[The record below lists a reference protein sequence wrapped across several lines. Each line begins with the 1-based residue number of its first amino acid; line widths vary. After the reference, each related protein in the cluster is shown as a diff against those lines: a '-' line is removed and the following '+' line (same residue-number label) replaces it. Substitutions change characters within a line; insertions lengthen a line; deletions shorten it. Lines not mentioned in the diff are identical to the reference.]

1 MKSNMMT
8 IIKKE
13 FARFFGD
20 KRMVISTLLVPGLM
34 IYVMYT
40 VMGEGL
46 MDSFTAEEGYVAT
59 AYVQN
64 LPEEFEGTFNSLPA
78 EWTTVTTDNEVSDAQ
93 MAIEA
98 KAADL
103 LVVFPE
109 NFMAEVATYE
119 VSSGKAA
126 PNVDVFYNSAS
137 TESTNMYSIVVGIVD
152 AFEASMT
159 NKIDINASE
168 TKHDMAT
175 EKDMTGQLFSML
187 LPFLLMTF
195 LNSACIAIAPES
207 IAGEKERGTIA
218 TMLVTP
224 MKRSALAWG
233 KIISLSCI
241 ALLSGISS
249 FIGTMLS
256 LPKLMGGAASMD
268 ASVYGVTDY
277 LMLLGIILS
286 TVLVLVSLVSVVSA
300 FAKSIK
306 EAGTAITPI
315 TLVVMMVGILSM
327 FGGSGDQSIGLFCI
341 PIYNSVLSMQNIF
354 SFTYS
359 PVQVLVAMLVN
370 IVVAGVLTVVLT
382 KMFNNEKVMFSK

>member
-1 MKSNMMT
+1 MKNNTWAIM
-8 IIKKE
+8 KKE
-13 FARFFGD
+13 LSRFFGD

-159 NKIDINASE
+159 NKVDINASE
-168 TKHDMAT
+168 AKYDMAT

>member
-1 MKSNMMT
+1 MN
-8 IIKKE
+8 
-13 FARFFGD
+13 
-20 KRMVISTLLVPGLM
+20 
-34 IYVMYT
+34 
-40 VMGEGL
+40 
-46 MDSFTAEEGYVAT
+46 SFTAEEGYVAT

-64 LPEEFEGTFNSLPA
+64 LPEEFESTFDALSA
-78 EWTTVTTDNEVSDAQ
+78 EWTVVTTDNEVSDAK
-93 MAIEA
+93 MALEA

-109 NFMAEVATYE
+109 NFMAEVAAYDVT
-119 VSSGKAA
+119 SGTAA
-126 PNVDVFYNSAS
+126 PNVEVFYNSAS
-137 TESTNMYSIVVGIVD
+137 AESSNMYSIVVSIMD

-168 TKHDMAT
+168 AKYDMAT
-175 EKDMTGQLFSML
+175 EKDMTGQLFSMM
-187 LPFLLMTF
+187 LPFLLITF

-249 FIGTMLS
+249 FIGTMLA
-256 LPKLMGGAASMD
+256 LPKLMGGAATMD

-277 LMLLGIILS
+277 ALLLGVILT

-306 EAGTAITPI
+306 EAGTAITPV
-315 TLVVMMVGILSM
+315 TLIVMMVGVLSM
-327 FGGSGDQSIGLFCI
+327 FGNTGEKSLGLFCI
-341 PIYNSVLSMQNIF
+341 PVYNSVMSMQGIF
-354 SFTYS
+354 SFAYD
-359 PVQVLVAMLVN
+359 PMQVVMTLVVN
-370 IVVAGVLTVVLT
+370 ILVAGVLTVILT
-382 KMFNNEKVMFSK
+382 KMFNSEKVMFSK